1 MWSVHIHSNCRGNVA
16 YQARARDASRSMMTV
31 WISLHV
37 DGRGLAAVYEDV
49 EDETKRWRG
58 MGQPGASEDSRQ
70 QAPGRAEQ
78 NRKKHTS
85 FVNGL
90 LGHKE
95 HATPTFP
102 IHWQE
107 STMYGYPMQGYGFRS
122 GPPTSYQMPS
132 GPVGPPQYQGYVQ
145 TNPQGG
151 VMNGSTSRIH

>member
-37 DGRGLAAVYEDV
+37 DGRGLASVKMWRTRQRGGVARASPVQARTAGRPL
-49 EDETKRWRG
+49 DELNKT
-58 MGQPGASEDSRQ
+58 ET
-70 QAPGRAEQ
+70 
-78 NRKKHTS
+78 HTS

-102 IHWQE
+102 THWQE

>member
-1 MWSVHIHSNCRGNVA
+1 MVGTHTLQLSRKRCIPGSCSRCVTIHDDGVDKLARGWTRPWRLCMKKMWRTRQRGGVA
-16 YQARARDASRSMMTV
+16 WACQAQTRTGTRP
-31 WISLHV
+31 L
-37 DGRGLAAVYEDV
+37 
-49 EDETKRWRG
+49 DELNKT
-58 MGQPGASEDSRQ
+58 ET
-70 QAPGRAEQ
+70 
-78 NRKKHTS
+78 HTS

-90 LGHKE
+90 LGHTE
-95 HATPTFP
+95 HAIPTFP
-102 IHWQE
+102 THWQE

>member
-1 MWSVHIHSNCRGNVA
+1 MVGTHTLQLSRKRCIPGSCSRCVTIHDDGVDKLARGWTRPCVC
-16 YQARARDASRSMMTV
+16 
-31 WISLHV
+31 
-37 DGRGLAAVYEDV
+37 EDV

-102 IHWQE
+102 THWQE